1 MRAPIRTEIAMSGYS
16 ISPMT
21 DHGTGAEICGLDLSK
36 PVSEALRNELNAQFA
51 RHHVLIFRGQK
62 LSAAQFAAAGEIF
75 GPLLSQ
81 HHKDI
86 RASGHPE
93 VYEIRNTEIAPGKY
107 QIAGETWHTDH
118 SNHPCPPRATALH
131 TVTLPSYGG
140 DTQFV
145 NMHMAYD
152 ELPAATKQRIEG
164 LKAVHAFES
173 RYTPRKMRKLSA
185 ESARALPPSGLHPLV
200 RVHPDNGRK
209 FLYLNPV
216 RIDAVVG
223 MEDSAAMALIGEL
236 MNHATRKKYEYRH
249 KWIMGD
255 MVIWDD
261 RSVMH
266 QANGDYNMKEVRY
279 LYRIMIQDD
288 PGLWLAEGE
297 KTWVAAAA

>member
-1 MRAPIRTEIAMSGYS
+1 MDRYT

-21 DHGTGAEICGLDLSK
+21 EHETGAEIRGLDLSA
-36 PVSEALRNELNAQFA
+36 PVDDALKRQLNDDFV
-51 RHHVLIFRGQK
+51 RYHVLVFRDQK
-62 LSAAQFAAAGEIF
+62 LSPAQFAAAGEIF

-86 RASGHPE
+86 RAHGHPE
-93 VYEIRNTEIAPGKY
+93 VFEIRNVEVAPGKY
-107 QIAGETWHTDH
+107 QIAGETFHTDH

-131 TVTLPSYGG
+131 TVSLPSYGG

-145 NMHMAYD
+145 NMHLAY
-152 ELPAATKQRIEG
+152 ETLPDAMKQRIEG
-164 LKAVHAFES
+164 LKAIHAWES
-173 RYTPRKMRKLSA
+173 RFSPRKLRKLSA
-185 ESARALPPSGLHPLV
+185 DSAKVLPPPAVHPLV
-200 RVHPDNGRK
+200 RVHPENGKR

-216 RIDAVVG
+216 RMDAIAG
-223 MEDSAAMALIGEL
+223 MEDGGAMALIGEL
-236 MNHATRKKYEYRH
+236 MAHATQKKFEYRH

-255 MVIWDD
+255 MVIWDN

-288 PGLWLAEGE
+288 PRAWVAEGE
-297 KTWVAAAA
+297 KTQRAVVA